1 MKLYCLSEQPSA
13 PCLLLT
19 FKGTTILLDCSLDLR
34 SLQHFLPLPLVPSAQ
49 LSKLPRWK
57 AASGDKS
64 QVSALSKELKEC
76 CGRVFVDGMPEV
88 CTPELGMVDM
98 ATVDAILISNYHCML
113 ALPFI
118 TEYTGFNGVIYATE
132 PSIQIGRQMMEEL
145 VEYIERVPKKCVS
158 SLWKKPEVL
167 KTLPSPLK
175 EAPCLASWKRC
186 YSKHNVKAC
195 ISKIQNAAFSE
206 KVSLFG
212 ALTLVPLSS
221 GYCLGSC
228 NWIISSAYEKVSYVS
243 ASSVLT
249 THSVPISQES
259 LKNSDVLIL
268 TGLTQTPAHNPD
280 SMLGEF
286 CSTLTL
292 TIKNGG
298 NVLVPCYPSGVIYD
312 LFECLASYMESAGL
326 MQTPL
331 YFISPVADSSLAFSQ
346 ILSEWLCGV
355 KQSKV
360 YLPEPPFPHAELIK
374 VGRLKHFPSV
384 HGEFSNQFKTPC
396 VVFTGHPSLRMGDAV
411 HFMELW
417 GKNSNNT
424 ILFIE
429 PDFAY
434 LDALAPYQP
443 LAMKACYFPIDTALT
458 FPQAN
463 KLIKDLKPL
472 QVVLPEA
479 YLSPPP
485 SHPLRTDLVV
495 EVEPAPT
502 PYQRGDVVNLLV
514 QRRFEKVEITPEV
527 AMNLAPTELQPGV
540 LVATVTGQLN
550 AHDNRYIL
558 EELPS
563 PQAGTQAQSGQPP
576 RKRKREDEG
585 GASLKS
591 NTTHPKQYV
600 YGNVDVE
607 EFVSSLASNGVSDVK
622 VESTGSGHI
631 IHLESEDTIIQL
643 EEGSTHIFCEG
654 NEKLRKQLRDVLIS
668 CLGKF

>member
-19 FKGTTILLDCSLDLR
+19 FKGTTILLDCSLDLG
-34 SLQHFLPLPLVPSAQ
+34 SLQHFLPMPLVPSTQ
-49 LSKLPRWK
+49 FSKMPNWK
-57 AASGDKS
+57 PSEKGHGLAH
-64 QVSALSKELKEC
+64 SKELKEC
-76 CGRVFVDGMPEV
+76 SGRVFVDATPEV
-88 CTPELGMVDM
+88 CTPEFGMIDM
-98 ATVDAILISNYHCML
+98 STVDAILISNYHCML
-113 ALPFI
+113 GLPFI
-118 TEYTGFNGVIYATE
+118 TEFTGFKGVIYATE
-132 PSIQIGRQMMEEL
+132 PTIQIGRQMMEEL
-145 VEYIERVPKKCVS
+145 VEYMERVPKKQS
-158 SLWKKPEVL
+158 SSPWKKPDLL
-167 KTLPSPLK
+167 KSLPAPLK
-175 EAPCLASWKRC
+175 DVKWLGCWKKC
-186 YSKHNVKAC
+186 YSKHDVNAC
-195 ISKIQNAAFSE
+195 LSKITNAAFSE
-206 KVSLFG
+206 KLSLYG

-221 GYCLGSC
+221 GFCLGSC

-243 ASSVLT
+243 ASSFLT
-249 THSVPISQES
+249 THSMPINQDP
-259 LKNSDVLIL
+259 LKNSDVIVL

-286 CSTLTL
+286 CSTLTM
-292 TIKNGG
+292 TIKSGG

-312 LFECLASYMESAGL
+312 LFECLAGYMESVGL

-346 ILSEWLCGV
+346 ILSEWLCGS
-355 KQSKV
+355 KQSRV

-374 VGRLKHFPSV
+374 NGRLKHFPSV

-411 HFMELW
+411 HFMEMW

-424 ILFIE
+424 VLFIE
-429 PDFAY
+429 PEFAY

-443 LAMKACYFPIDTALT
+443 LAMKACYCPIDTALT

-472 QVVLPEA
+472 QVVLPES
-479 YLSPPP
+479 YTNPPE

-495 EVEPAPT
+495 EVEPAAT
-502 PYQRGDVVNLLV
+502 PYNRDDVIGLLV
-514 QRRFEKVEITPEV
+514 KRRYEKVEITPEV
-527 AMNLAPTELQPGV
+527 ASSLSPVELQPGV
-540 LVATVTGQLN
+540 LVSTVTGQLN
-550 AHDNRYIL
+550 LHDNKFIL

-563 PQAGTQAQSGQPP
+563 PQASLQLGPGQPQ
-576 RKRKREDEG
+576 RKRKREEE
-585 GASLKS
+585 
-591 NTTHPKQYV
+591 TTPKVFTSHPKNYV
-600 YGNVDVE
+600 YGNIDME
-607 EFVSSLASNGVSDVK
+607 EFVQSLASNGIADVK

-631 IHLESEDTIIQL
+631 VHLESEDTIIQL

-668 CLGKF
+668 CLGRF